1 MDEKDGATGKSV
13 DPAEILLVDYLQPG
27 NITQGDVCSE
37 RQIDESSF
45 CGVGHPGSQ
54 AFSDVR
60 SSAAFRTFP

>member
-1 MDEKDGATGKSV
+1 VDEKDGATGKSV

-45 CGVGHPGSQ
+45 CDMGHPGSQ

-60 SSAAFRTFP
+60 SSAAFRTFA